1 MIQKYKGK
9 SLGTLPPHIF
19 ATADKAYRDMM
30 RNGESQSIVISGES
44 GAGKTESQKHILR
57 FLCESWG
64 KSLGTIEQSIL
75 EISTILESF
84 GNAKTARNNNSSRFG
99 KFIEIHFDTTVNLLL
114 DYLNK
119 GCTQFFLSSDN
130 VLKILPERKSH
141 ESAYLVDDVV
151 EDYNDF
157 QKLLQAFNHIR
168 VSDDERNAMFEA
180 VAAVLHLGNI
190 KFVDEMIGF
199 KSGCTLQSGSAE
211 HLRNAAELLGLDEA
225 DLRNHLLTRLMQPNR
240 SGAKGTLYVLV
251 VTMHPFIL
259 LLKICENQYH

>member
-19 ATADKAYRDMM
+19 ATGLFLSFFLLFIADKAYRDMM

-99 KFIEIHFDTTVNLLL
+99 KFIEIHFDTTGTIVGGFVSHYLLERSRL
-114 DYLNK
+114 CGQHTSERNYHIFFQLIAGADEQLANRLK
-119 GCTQFFLSSDN
+119 LTKPEHFDVSLHLFCAATTTQNAFC
-130 VLKILPERKSH
+130 LKMSN
-141 ESAYLVDDVV
+141 AYLVDDVV

-157 QKLLQAFNHIR
+157 QKLLQAFSHIR

-199 KSGCTLQSGSAE
+199 KSKY
-211 HLRNAAELLGLDEA
+211 
-225 DLRNHLLTRLMQPNR
+225 M
-240 SGAKGTLYVLV
+240 
-251 VTMHPFIL
+251 
-259 LLKICENQYH
+259 